1 IKTLSYGNY
10 QGEIAS
16 FVKNGGALSSDAKGQ
31 VLDQLKGYSRDDL
44 TALGLPIVC
53 RPACAE
59 GCDWRAQDCT
69 IDLATVVRLSEGGT
83 TSLPN
88 GVTVGGMAQTGGVS
102 SETNV
107 RGIANIVQIKSGHGA
122 VIGGLI

>member
-1 IKTLSYGNY
+1 SGKAPTQESDVGNWQLLLAQLAALQASGQIKTLSYGNY
-10 QGEIAS
+10 RGEIAS

-69 IDLATVVRLSEGGT
+69 IDLATVVRLS
-83 TSLPN
+83 
-88 GVTVGGMAQTGGVS
+88 
-102 SETNV
+102 
-107 RGIANIVQIKSGHGA
+107 
-122 VIGGLI
+122 